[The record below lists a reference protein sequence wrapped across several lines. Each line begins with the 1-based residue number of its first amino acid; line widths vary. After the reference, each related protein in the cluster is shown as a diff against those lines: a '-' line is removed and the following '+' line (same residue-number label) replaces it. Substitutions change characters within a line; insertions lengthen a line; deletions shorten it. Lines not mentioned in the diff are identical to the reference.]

1 LITDE
6 FFRGV
11 HAFVFRG
18 ELAHFHCQGAED
30 EKVEGKSPL
39 FMAVIIMGYLSG
51 IAHKVL
57 YNFDW
62 VTVFYG
68 VNAAMVAADLFLYY
82 RYLSPDA
89 AAGGETGPLAA

>member
-1 LITDE
+1 MS
-6 FFRGV
+6 FFE
-11 HAFVFRG
+11 AFMLLCF
-18 ELAHFHCQGAED
+18 GASWPISIAKALRTK
-30 EKVEGKSPL
+30 KVEGKSPL

-89 AAGGETGPLAA
+89 AVGGETGPLAA